1 MEMPKLGFMAIS
13 NPRAIGRYGERAL
26 PDESRSA
33 LEALQK
39 RGFQMVAWDK
49 LVADVNDVGSAVDRF
64 IAEDVD
70 AMVLFFQGWAWASE
84 FMQAA
89 QRFDRPIML
98 WTVPLSRLWSI
109 GGLAVVRGSF
119 DEVGIPHKVI
129 YGFEDNPQ
137 TMAEIWNYAQAAKVR
152 QVLRRSTYGSIGG
165 PGMGIHTGIIDAN
178 QWLEQFG
185 ILVRYTDQYGAV
197 VEAEQIPEEDVK
209 ACYDELQEIYGHVPP
224 LEDSRMDH
232 SIRLYL
238 GMEKV
243 IEREGYDFTGVQCT
257 FDLSDNYCSACLAQ
271 SLLNRR
277 GFVTACLND
286 ANGALTM
293 YIQRQLT
300 DAPVFM
306 ADVNVVEEETKLL
319 RMIDDGAGSPLLA
332 KSTKDVRLDWQP
344 TGEAKASGVRTDLVA
359 KPGRV
364 TVCRVSRIQGRH
376 VMHIAPGEVF
386 EPHPEVFGERGVF
399 WPNAFVRLDG
409 DPRAFVQNLRAE
421 YYHLVYGDLVGELVD
436 TCKVLGIEP
445 IVT

>member
-13 NPRAIGRYGERAL
+13 NPRALAGRETRSL
-26 PDESRSA
+26 PQESHAA

-39 RGFQMVAWDK
+39 RGFDMVAEGE
-49 LVADVNDVGSAVDRF
+49 LVADVADVNRAVDRF
-64 IAEDVD
+64 LYEDVD
-70 AMVLFFQGWAWASE
+70 AMVLFFQGWAWAAE

-89 QRFDRPIML
+89 QRFARPIML
-98 WTVPLSRLWSI
+98 WTVPLAQLWSI

-119 DEVGIPHKVI
+119 EEVGIPHKVI
-129 YGFEDNPQ
+129 YGFGDDDA

-152 QVLRRSTYGSIGG
+152 RVLRRSVYGSIGG
-165 PGMGIHTGIIDAN
+165 AGMGIHTGIIDAN

-197 VEAEQIPEEDVK
+197 AEAERITEGQVR
-209 ACYDELQEIYGHVPP
+209 ACYRELQAIYGHVPP
-224 LEDSRMDH
+224 LDDRRMDH

-238 GMEKV
+238 GMEKI
-243 IEREGYDFTGVQCT
+243 IEREGYDFTGLQCT
-257 FDLSDNYCSACLAQ
+257 FDLSDNYCSGCLAQ
-271 SLLNRR
+271 SMLNYR

-293 YIQRQLT
+293 YMQRQLT

-306 ADVNVVEEETKLL
+306 ADVRVVEQDTKLL
-319 RMIDDGAGSPLLA
+319 HMTDDGAGSPLLA
-332 KSTKDVRLDWQP
+332 TSTKDARLDWQP
-344 TGEAKASGVRTDLVA
+344 TGESKASGVRTDLLA

-364 TVCRVSRIQGRH
+364 TVCRLSRIQGQH
-376 VMHIAPGEVF
+376 VLHIAPGEAF
-386 EPHPEVFGERGVF
+386 EPDPEVFGERGLF

-409 DPRAFVQNLRAE
+409 DPAAFVQNLRAE

-436 TCKVLGIEP
+436 TCRVLGIEP

>member
-13 NPRAIGRYGERAL
+13 NPRAIGHYEEGAL
-26 PDESRSA
+26 PEESRKASEA
-33 LEALQK
+33 LEK
-39 RGFQMVAWDK
+39 RGFRMVAREE
-49 LVADVNDVGSAVDRF
+49 LVADVHDVASTVDRF

-70 AMVLFFQGWAWASE
+70 AMVLFFQGWAWAAE

-89 QRFDRPIML
+89 QKFDRPILL

-119 DEVGIPHKVI
+119 EEVGIPHKVV
-129 YGFEDNPQ
+129 YGLEDNPR
-137 TMAEIWNYAQAAKVR
+137 TMTEIWNYAQAAKVR

-165 PGMGIHTGIIDAN
+165 PGMGIHTGIIDEN
-178 QWLEQFG
+178 QWLEKFG
-185 ILVRYTDQYGAV
+185 ILVRFTDQYGAV
-197 VEAEQIPEEDVK
+197 VEAEKIPPEEVR
-209 ACYDELQEIYGHVPP
+209 ACYDELLEIYGQVPP
-224 LEDSRMDH
+224 LEDSHMER

-238 GMEKV
+238 GLEKV
-243 IEREGYDFTGVQCT
+243 IQQQGYDFTGVQCT
-257 FDLSDNYCSACLAQ
+257 FDLSDNYCSPCLAQ

-306 ADVNVVEEETKLL
+306 ADVNVVEEETRLL

-332 KSTKDVRLDWQP
+332 KSTKEVKLDFQP
-344 TGEAKASGVRTDLVA
+344 TGEAKASGIRTDLVA

-364 TVCRVSRIQGRH
+364 TVARLSRIQGRY
-376 VMHIAPGEVF
+376 VMHITTGEAF
-386 EPHPEVFGERGVF
+386 EPDPEVFGERGLF
-399 WPNAFVRLDG
+399 WPNAFIRLDG
-409 DPRAFVQNLRAE
+409 DPMAFVQNLRAE
-421 YYHLVYGDLVGELVD
+421 YYHMVYGDLKEELLE
-436 TCKVLGIEP
+436 TCQVLGIEP
-445 IVT
+445 LLT